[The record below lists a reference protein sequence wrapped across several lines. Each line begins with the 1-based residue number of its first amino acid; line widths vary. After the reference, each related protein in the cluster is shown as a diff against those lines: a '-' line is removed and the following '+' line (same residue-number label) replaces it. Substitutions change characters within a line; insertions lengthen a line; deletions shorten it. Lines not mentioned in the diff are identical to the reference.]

1 MKNMPYQITV
11 AWSDDDE
18 GYVARVPALRYCVA
32 FGETPEKAVKEVRTA
47 AAEIIRVMKE
57 DGKALPSVDATLH
70 WVMYLQ
76 PVINLSA
83 VATAAG
89 MKVQTLASK
98 IARGTAFTPDESS
111 RIGKVFMS
119 HGITPS
125 AVALP
130 GETVMSF
137 SDKVVG
143 KGKAR
148 IASAA
153 AHVLKKASS
162 TRTKRVAGI
171 VSSPRSKVSVT
182 TKED

>member
-18 GYVARVPALRYCVA
+18 GYVARVPALRYCLA

-47 AAEIIRVMKE
+47 ATEIIRVMKE
-57 DGKALPSVDATLH
+57 DGKALPAVDATLH
-70 WVMYLQ
+70 WVMDLQ

-83 VATAAG
+83 VAIAAG

-111 RIGKVFMS
+111 RIGKVFIS
-119 HGITPS
+119 HGITPGG
-125 AVALP
+125 VAHP
-130 GETVMSF
+130 AATVMSF
-137 SDKVVG
+137 SDKVVA

-148 IASAA
+148 IASPAA
-153 AHVLKKASS
+153 RVLKKAGS
-162 TRTKRVAGI
+162 TRTKRVKGV
-171 VSSPRSKVSVT
+171 VSPPPLQS
-182 TKED
+182 